1 MTKRE
6 SEALKDVRDTKGTKV
21 ESTDDE
27 IIIVMPKEI
36 PYRKLEQGIGEE
48 QEERSIRSHI

>member
-6 SEALKDVRDTKGTKV
+6 WEALKDVRYTKGTKV

-27 IIIVMPKEI
+27 IIIAIPIIAIPKEI
-36 PYRKLEQGIGEE
+36 PYRILEQEIGEE
-48 QEERSIRSHI
+48 QEEEP

>member
-6 SEALKDVRDTKGTKV
+6 SEALKDVRDTKGIKV

-27 IIIVMPKEI
+27 IIIAMPKEI
-36 PYRKLEQGIGEE
+36 PYRILEQGIGEE
-48 QEERSIRSHI
+48 QEEEP

>member
-21 ESTDDE
+21 ESTTDDE

-48 QEERSIRSHI
+48 QEEEA

>member
-6 SEALKDVRDTKGTKV
+6 SEALKDVRDTKGIKF

-27 IIIVMPKEI
+27 IIMAMPKEI
-36 PYRKLEQGIGEE
+36 PYQILEQGIGEE
-48 QEERSIRSHI
+48 QEEEP